1 VHTVVLTYPPLY
13 PYNSIYISIENLI
26 IMTEFNMDWPP
37 TYTIR
42 NSARAKQVILQIS
55 PKRGLVVIV
64 PTRRRHPK
72 IEELL
77 IAKRQWIQKNLA
89 HLQTRAKISPAI
101 FSPPLSLNF
110 HAIAKTVHFEYR
122 KTDHKHVK
130 IIQINPNNALSHN
143 ALSNIAPSFSALSNN
158 VPYNNLASNNPVSD
172 NTLSDNT
179 TGALFYLIQ
188 GPIDQHS
195 LILKSLKRFI
205 KQLAQQYLI
214 PWLDQLSLEIAF
226 PYKAASIRSQSTL
239 WGSCTAAKKISL
251 NVKLLFLPHALTR
264 YVLLHELCHTQHLN
278 HSKSY
283 WNLLK
288 RFDPHCLAHRRMLRS
303 ASQYLPSWI
312 EDSEED

>member
-1 VHTVVLTYPPLY
+1 M
-13 PYNSIYISIENLI
+13 N
-26 IMTEFNMDWPP
+26 EFNMDWPP

-89 HLQTRAKISPAI
+89 HLQTREQISPAI

-122 KTDHKHVK
+122 KTDHKHLK
-130 IIQINPNNALSHN
+130 IIQLDPNNIPSNYALS
-143 ALSNIAPSFSALSNN
+143 SNTPLNNAPS
-158 VPYNNLASNNPVSD
+158 NNLASNNLASD
-172 NTLSDNT
+172 NILSDNT
-179 TGALFYLIQ
+179 TDALFYLIQ

-195 LILKSLKRFI
+195 LILKILKRFI
-205 KQLAQQYLI
+205 KQLAQHYLI
-214 PWLDQLSLEIAF
+214 PWLDQLSSEIAL

-251 NVKLLFLPHALTR
+251 NVKLLFLPYALTR

-303 ASQYLPSWI
+303 ASQYLPTWI
-312 EDSEED
+312 EEPEED